1 MVRPLVDGPV
11 ERPAPP
17 SQAGEAGRRPQS
29 GGDPAGRHRSGR
41 ALALGQPP
49 LALLMSAPFVHL
61 FFVIGDVRVSLMALG
76 DVSFAFGWLT
86 IGAGGRLSLLLLG
99 LAGRMV
105 R

>member
-1 MVRPLVDGPV
+1 
-11 ERPAPP
+11 
-17 SQAGEAGRRPQS
+17 
-29 GGDPAGRHRSGR
+29 
-41 ALALGQPP
+41 
-49 LALLMSAPFVHL
+49 
-61 FFVIGDVRVSLMALG
+61 MALG